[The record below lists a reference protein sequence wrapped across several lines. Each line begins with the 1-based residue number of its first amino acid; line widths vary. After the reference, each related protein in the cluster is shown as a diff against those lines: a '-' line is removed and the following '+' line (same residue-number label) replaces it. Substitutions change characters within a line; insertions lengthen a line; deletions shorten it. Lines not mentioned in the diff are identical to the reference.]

1 MFSNNGS
8 QSVVL
13 GPAASVSPEKTD
25 VQIYKLQ
32 PRPINSYSGGRGSH
46 MCFNGSPQILMKV
59 SLRAINLKGDICTA
73 SQRFFQE
80 SVFAV
85 NILED
90 QGTSDDALTSITEHL
105 SECENTF

>member
-1 MFSNNGS
+1 
-8 QSVVL
+8 
-13 GPAASVSPEKTD
+13 
-25 VQIYKLQ
+25 
-32 PRPINSYSGGRGSH
+32 

-105 SECENTF
+105 SECENTFLVTFCLNARTHFQLPSVSLKNAHQLILGQTIDQRECV